1 MRAVPGFIRRLTAFA
16 FAALLTLTILT
27 GCRRE
32 EAPLPPLPADQIAAE
47 FGKAFGNARQ
57 SVKVLSDR
65 VLKGLADKD
74 YPAAFAAVQELS
86 IQLVDAPRA
95 QQTLAARAMVT
106 INGLLQT
113 AQSQGDEKATAALKQ
128 YQGSK

>member
-1 MRAVPGFIRRLTAFA
+1 MRVVPGFMRRLTLALAAF
-16 FAALLTLTILT
+16 LTLTILS

-47 FGKAFGNARQ
+47 FGKAFGNVKQ
-57 SVKVLSDR
+57 SVKDVSDR

-86 IQLVDAPRA
+86 VQLGDAPRA